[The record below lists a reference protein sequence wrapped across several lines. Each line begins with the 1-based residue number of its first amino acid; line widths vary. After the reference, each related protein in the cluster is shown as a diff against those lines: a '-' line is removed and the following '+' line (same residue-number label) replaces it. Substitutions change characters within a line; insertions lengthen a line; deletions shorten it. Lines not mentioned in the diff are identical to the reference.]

1 MMPLS
6 KDAVS
11 RTLLIPVP
19 FKLINNRSSFIVN
32 TILVT
37 GATGFIGS
45 RLVEKLVTSPD
56 RIFVLVRKTSDLS
69 SLSPL
74 LDKIHLVYG
83 DITDSGS
90 VENAMRG
97 MDYVYHTAGLTYM
110 GDKRNDQLYRIN
122 VEGTRNI
129 LRSAAVTGV
138 KRVLH
143 VSSISAVGI
152 AFARKPLDETA
163 TWNFDVIRLEYARTK
178 HIAETEVE
186 EAVKKG
192 LDCVIVN
199 PAFVFGAGDLNFN
212 AGRLIRDVY
221 NRRLPFYPL
230 GGVCVVDV
238 DIVAETMMAAMEKG
252 RSGERYIIGGENVS
266 YRQLVDTIAKVTGA
280 PRVLLPLPYMAG
292 KFLKSLIDKYKI
304 RTGISKLFNLSM
316 FRVASE
322 FLYFDSSKAI
332 RELGMRQDSHEKSI
346 RNAYEWY
353 RERNMLK

>member
-1 MMPLS
+1 M
-6 KDAVS
+6 
-11 RTLLIPVP
+11 
-19 FKLINNRSSFIVN
+19 N

-45 RLVEKLVTSPD
+45 RLVRKLADTPD
-56 RIFVLVRKTSDLS
+56 RITVLVRKTSDLS
-69 SLSPL
+69 ALSDL
-74 LDKIHLVYG
+74 LDKIQLVYG
-83 DITDSGS
+83 DITDSES
-90 VENAMRG
+90 VEKAMKG

-110 GDKRNDQLYRIN
+110 GDKRTEQLFMIN

-129 LRSAAVTGV
+129 LRSALSAGV

-152 AFARKPLDETA
+152 AKDKKPLDENA
-163 TWNFDVIRLEYARTK
+163 EWNFDSISLEYARTK
-178 HIAETEVE
+178 HLAELEVAE
-186 EAVKKG
+186 SVRKG

-212 AGRLIRDVY
+212 AGRLIKDVY

-238 DIVAETMMAAMEKG
+238 DIVAETIMAAMKKG
-252 RSGERYIIGGENVS
+252 KTGERYIIGGENVS
-266 YRQLVDTIAKVTGA
+266 YRQLVGTIAKVTGA
-280 PRVLLPLPYMAG
+280 PRVILPLPFWAG
-292 KFLKSLIDKYKI
+292 KLLKSLIDHYKI
-304 RTGISKLFNLSM
+304 RNRISKLFNLSM

-332 RELGMRQDSHEKSI
+332 RELGMMQEPHDRSI
-346 RNAYEWY
+346 RSAFEWY
-353 RERNMLK
+353 RERNMLR